1 MIHFDP
7 QAAQS
12 AIDFVG
18 PQNAER
24 LAIGALTV
32 GGMGAGWLAVKAGW
46 ASARLGF
53 RGACA
58 AWALAARLLTPKHSD
73 LALALLDALDD
84 PDGVVQGAKLKTIRL
99 VCDFASGDLLVGKDE
114 VSPLLSGREK
124 KAVWARARSARKAIE
139 ARENEE
145 MRQLIVS
152 EIRGDDAV

>member
-12 AIDFVG
+12 VYDAIG
-18 PQNAER
+18 AQNAER

-53 RGACA
+53 RGARS

-99 VCDFASGDLLVGKDE
+99 VCDFASGDLRVGKDE
-114 VSPLLSGREK
+114 VSPLLARREERAVWK
-124 KAVWARARSARKAIE
+124 KARLVRNAIE
-139 ARENEE
+139 AREAEE